1 MAWRG
6 GGELP
11 NEKGAAREGRN
22 RDVRDRRARAQE
34 FRRFQVR

>member
-1 MAWRG
+1 MAWHG

-11 NEKGAAREGRN
+11 NEKGVAREGRN
-22 RDVRDRRARAQE
+22 RDVKGHRARAQE